1 MTLTATCRLLKRLT
15 PRNVALALYNRLRGA
30 WVAVVSLLA
39 RLPLVGRLTRYLLLV
54 DQVSLR
60 EVAGNARHGVSEL
73 TLETMPEPVHF
84 ARSRYGPV
92 IDAIARFFDGTPLRL
107 NNLPEEE
114 RSSLLQGRLVA
125 VTKPS
130 PGLMYNPA
138 QRYHCILHAPYLDLR
153 RGGSLCTANTS
164 MVVDYIPLN
173 RKGLTLQKIGLYGRI
188 KPRNAPLLEGHFT
201 SIWGKWAHVNY
212 YHWLIECLPQLARL
226 GEMHDSPPMTLL
238 MPQSMPPAWE
248 DSLACCLPPGM
259 AVQRAAGWVRPQ
271 HFVFVSPGH
280 PGWAAWLAVR
290 ERDYMR
296 GKVFERYGID
306 ANRKPA
312 RRIFVSRS
320 RAAMRRLVNE
330 DEAGQ
335 VLAQFGFE
343 TVHLEGLNFE
353 QQVRL
358 FHDAEFVAG
367 AHGAAF
373 ANLLFAGPAKV
384 LELFARD
391 AFKPLYFFL
400 ARSLGLDHEILL
412 GSAENQLED
421 FSIDVTELDR
431 TVEKMLSRD

>member
-1 MTLTATCRLLKRLT
+1 MTLTATCRLVKRLT
-15 PRNVALALYNRLRGA
+15 PRTVALALYNRLRGA
-30 WVAVVSLLA
+30 WVAVVRLLA
-39 RLPLVGRLTRYLLLV
+39 RLPLVGRLTCYVLLV
-54 DQVSLR
+54 EQVSLR

-92 IDAIARFFDGTPLRL
+92 IDAIARFLDGTPLRL
-107 NNLPEEE
+107 TNPPGDE
-114 RSSLLQGRLVA
+114 RSSLLQGGMVA

-153 RGGSLCTANTS
+153 RGGSLCTANAS
-164 MVVDYIPLN
+164 MVMDYVPLN
-173 RKGLTLQKIGLYGRI
+173 RTGSTLQRIGLYGRI
-188 KPRNAPLLEGHFT
+188 KPRNAPLLDGHFT

-226 GEMHDSPPMTLL
+226 SEIDDSPPITLL
-238 MPQSMPPAWE
+238 MPESMPLTWE
-248 DSLACCLPPGM
+248 DSLACCLPTGM

-271 HFVFVSPGH
+271 HFVFISPGH
-280 PGWAAWLAVR
+280 PGYAAWLAAS

-296 GKVFERYGID
+296 GKVFERFGLHED
-306 ANRKPA
+306 RKPT

-343 TVHLEGLNFE
+343 TVHLEGLKFE

-373 ANLLFAGPAKV
+373 ANLLFAGHAKV

-412 GSAENQLED
+412 GSAESRLED

-431 TVEKMLSRD
+431 TLEKMLSRD